1 MGGESSNLLGS
12 LFFLVN
18 ALLGGDEIIGLAKGD
33 RALMIISLLNGH
45 QHISSSTR
53 EASKMSRPP
62 VHTIRMGMIKACIW
76 KQQTKFGNRYHTTV
90 CRIFKNGDL
99 WQESTRFSREDIP
112 LVVRVM
118 DLSLDWIYFQSDKST
133 AEEE

>member
-1 MGGESSNLLGS
+1 
-12 LFFLVN
+12 
-18 ALLGGDEIIGLAKGD
+18 
-33 RALMIISLLNGH
+33 
-45 QHISSSTR
+45 
-53 EASKMSRPP
+53 
-62 VHTIRMGMIKACIW
+62 MGMIKACIW

-133 AEEE
+133 SEEE